1 MSRVS
6 RYNNLSEALET
17 TNKWKAGLYLRLS
30 REDDVVKN
38 ESDSISS
45 QRALLNKFV
54 SKNPDIE
61 IDDIYIDD
69 GYSGT
74 TFDRPSFQRML
85 AKIKTGDIN
94 CVIVKDLSR
103 FGRNTIESSN
113 YIEVIFP
120 ILKVRFI
127 SLLDNVDTYIDPDSA
142 NGLLVSFKNIMNDEY
157 VRDLSIK
164 VRSAQKTY
172 MKRGL
177 FIGSFACYGYEK
189 DKDDKHKLVVDKVA
203 GQIVKQIF
211 NMFLDGYSISGIAK
225 FLNKEKVLPPLDYK
239 KAKGLNYKNPKM
251 IGKVHIWNPSA
262 IQRILSNRMYVG
274 DMVQG
279 TRGALSYRNHKIV
292 GKPNEEWYIVNNTHE
307 PLVSR
312 DDFEKVQSMLEVNK
326 TKFIKPFRTY
336 ILGGLVRCGDCG
348 KALQTSL
355 CTEKSLLGKYYFR
368 CPTYIN
374 TGGQICSK
382 HTIRNDILEKLVFEI
397 LKKYIDI
404 SVNVKNVI
412 KKINVESLNKKS
424 DDQRQQIKLDNE
436 LKSLKEGLNVLY
448 FRLKNGEIVENDYFL
463 QKDRILNKI
472 KTIEN
477 QLVAICSKMDKNVEI
492 ENNKFIAAF
501 AKYKGFTSLTKE
513 MACDLIKKVL
523 VYKNNHI
530 EIEFNFQ
537 DEFDIISRYLDEN
550 CIK

>member
-6 RYNNLSEALET
+6 RYNNLAKIQEE
-17 TNKWKAGLYLRLS
+17 KIWKAGLYLRLS

-45 QRALLNKFV
+45 QRALLNKFIAQ
-54 SKNPDIE
+54 NPDIQ
-61 IDDIYIDD
+61 IDDFYVDD

-74 TFDRPSFQRML
+74 NFDRPDFQRML
-85 AKIKTGDIN
+85 AKIKTGDID

-127 SLLDNVDTYIDPDSA
+127 SLLDNVDTFLDPNSA
-142 NGLLVSFKNIMNDEY
+142 NGLLVPFKNIMNDEY

-164 VRSAQKTY
+164 IKTAQKSY
-172 MKRGL
+172 MRQGL
-177 FIGSFACYGYEK
+177 FIGAFACYGYEK
-189 DKDDKHKLVVDKVA
+189 SKEDRHKLVVDAEASQV
-203 GQIVKQIF
+203 VKTIYK
-211 NMFLDGYSISGIAK
+211 MFLNGSSLCAIAK
-225 FLNKEKVLPPLDYK
+225 YLNNKKILTPFEYK
-239 KAKGLNYKNPKM
+239 KLKGFNYKNPKQS
-251 IGKVHIWNPSA
+251 KYHIWAASTVK
-262 IQRILSNRMYVG
+262 RILSNQMYVG

-279 TRGALSYRNHKIV
+279 TRTTISYRNHKII
-292 GKPNEEWYIVNNTHE
+292 KKSNEEWCIVPNTHE
-307 PLVSR
+307 AIISR
-312 DDFEKVQSMLEVNK
+312 EDFNKVQSILENNK

-382 HTIRNDILEKLVFEI
+382 HTIRNDVLEKLVFDI
-397 LKKYIDI
+397 VKSYIEI
-404 SVNVKNVI
+404 SVNIQHIIQKVNLKNS
-412 KKINVESLNKKS
+412 NVSGNIEKEH
-424 DDQRQQIKLDNE
+424 IKLDNE
-436 LKSLKEGLNVLY
+436 IKSLKESLNVLY
-448 FRLKNGEIVENDYFL
+448 IKFKSGEMTENDYL
-463 QKDRILNKI
+463 KRRDEATRKI
-472 KTIEN
+472 TLLEN
-477 QLVAICSKMDKNVEI
+477 QLIAICSNINKNVEI
-492 ENNKFIAAF
+492 ENNKFITAF

-513 MACDLIKKVL
+513 MADELIKKIL
-523 VYKNNHI
+523 IYDNKHI

-537 DEFDIISRYLDEN
+537 DEFEKISMYLDEN